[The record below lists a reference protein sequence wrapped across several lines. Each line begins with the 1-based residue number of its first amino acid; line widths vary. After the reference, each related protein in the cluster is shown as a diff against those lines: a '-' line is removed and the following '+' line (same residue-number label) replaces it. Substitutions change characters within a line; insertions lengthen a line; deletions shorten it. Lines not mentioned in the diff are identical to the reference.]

1 MRSKNA
7 KNCVCIVLASI
18 WMFGSY
24 GSLVHMDVWFP
35 PIFVMSNTKAEVWMQ
50 DRQQRC
56 ILFFWYMC
64 RILARL
70 IDRHRNLRTKH
81 THFFSLLFIFDLRIN
96 NLMIMFNVYHIHF
109 SLHFCVVLARC
120 FICLCHGNICIPLKI
135 VVWLVRFVS
144 RLHRIYQCLIWDY
157 CRFLSCSSQYHVGN

>member
-1 MRSKNA
+1 MD
-7 KNCVCIVLASI
+7 LWFI
-18 WMFGSY
+18 WMIGSHRF
-24 GSLVHMDVWFP
+24 LWCLIQKLKFECRTA
-35 PIFVMSNTKAEVWMQ
+35 SNDAFS
-50 DRQQRC
+50 
-56 ILFFWYMC
+56 FFRYMC

-70 IDRHRNLRTKH
+70 IDRHRDFRTKH

-157 CRFLSCSSQYHVGN
+157 CRFLSCSLQYHVGN